1 MNSSPLVSI
10 IIPCYNQAQFLTE
23 TLESVYHQTHTNWEC
38 LIINDGS
45 PDNTEEIAL
54 EWCVRDKRFKYFK
67 KENGGLS
74 SARNFGIQKSNGQ
87 WIQFLDS
94 DDLLEENK
102 LMCQVEFLNINKSDI
117 FISGYRYFNNQEGSG
132 KLRIMGRNDF
142 TPEVVIQND
151 DNVDIIKLFSIKNP
165 FVISAPLYRREVF
178 SLVGNFDEN
187 FKSLED
193 WDFNFRCAKA
203 NLKFHH
209 IGYHPMSKTLIRLHP
224 SSMMTNNKNM
234 ESAYMQFIYKHM
246 LLERE
251 IESVETLRFK
261 IKQLIK
267 EITPPILIK
276 TLRRIIR

>member
-1 MNSSPLVSI
+1 MRNLISI
-10 IIPCYNQAQFLTE
+10 IVPCYNQAQFLQE
-23 TLESVYHQTHTNWEC
+23 TLQSVHHQTYSNWEC

-54 EWCVRDKRFKYFK
+54 EWCSRDKRFKYFK

-74 SARNFGIQKSNGQ
+74 SARNFGILHAKGD

-102 LMCQVEFLNINKSDI
+102 LLCHVEFLNINQSDI
-117 FISGYRYFNNQEGSG
+117 FISGYRYFNNEEGRG
-132 KLRIMGRNDF
+132 ELRIMGRDDF
-142 TPEVVIQND
+142 TPEVVIQNN

-178 SLVGNFDEN
+178 SVVGTFDEN
-187 FKSLED
+187 FKTLED

-203 NLKFHH
+203 SLKFHH
-209 IGYHPMSKTLIRLHP
+209 IGYHLKSKTLIRVHS
-224 SSMMTNNKNM
+224 SSMMTNHKNM
-234 ESAYMQFIYKHM
+234 ESGHMHFIYKHK
-246 LLERE
+246 LFERD
-251 IESVETLRFK
+251 IESVETVRPTL
-261 IKQLIK
+261 KQLIK

>member
-1 MNSSPLVSI
+1 MRNLISI
-10 IIPCYNQAQFLTE
+10 VVPCYNQAQFLQE
-23 TLESVYHQTHTNWEC
+23 TLQSVYYQTYTNWEC

-54 EWCVRDKRFKYFK
+54 EWCDKDIRFRYFK

-74 SARNFGIQKSNGQ
+74 SARNLGILHAKGD

-102 LMCQVEFLNINKSDI
+102 LSCQVEYINKNQADI
-117 FISGYRYFNNQEGSG
+117 VISGYRYFNSEEGCG
-132 KLRIMGRNDF
+132 KLRIMGRNNF
-142 TPEVVIQND
+142 TPEVVIQNN
-151 DNVDIIKLFSIKNP
+151 DNIDIIELFSIKNP

-178 SLVGNFDEN
+178 SVVETFDEN

-224 SSMMTNNKNM
+224 NSMMTNNENM
-234 ESAYMQFIYKHM
+234 ESAYLQFINKHM
-246 LLERE
+246 LFERDT
-251 IESVETLRFK
+251 ESVETVRLK

-267 EITPPILIK
+267 EITPPTLIK
-276 TLRRIIR
+276 ILRRIIR

>member
-1 MNSSPLVSI
+1 MRNLISI
-10 IIPCYNQAQFLTE
+10 IVPCYNQAQFLTE
-23 TLESVYHQTHTNWEC
+23 TLESVYHQTYTNWEC

-54 EWCVRDKRFKYFK
+54 EWCGRDKRFKYFK

-74 SARNFGIQKSNGQ
+74 SARNFGIIHSKGD

-94 DDLLEENK
+94 DDLLEINK
-102 LMCQVEFLNINKSDI
+102 LMCQVEFLNINQSDI
-117 FISGYRYFNNQEGSG
+117 FISGYRYFYNEEGRQ
-132 KLRIMGRNDF
+132 KLRILGRNEF
-142 TPEVVIQND
+142 IPEVVVQNN
-151 DNVDIIKLFSIKNP
+151 DNVDIIELFSIKNP

-178 SLVGNFDEN
+178 SVVGNFDEN

-193 WDFNFRCAKA
+193 WDFHFRCAKA

-209 IGYHPMSKTLIRLHP
+209 IGYHPNSKTLIRLHLG
-224 SSMMTNNKNM
+224 SMMTNQKNM
-234 ESAYMQFIYKHM
+234 ESAHMQFIYKHK